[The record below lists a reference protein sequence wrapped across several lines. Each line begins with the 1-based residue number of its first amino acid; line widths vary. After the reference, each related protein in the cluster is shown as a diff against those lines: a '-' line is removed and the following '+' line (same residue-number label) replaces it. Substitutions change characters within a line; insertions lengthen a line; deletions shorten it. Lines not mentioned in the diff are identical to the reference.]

1 MRKEKSCGAVVVKD
15 GKILLEKQTNGFW
28 SFPKGHVEGDE
39 TEFETSIR
47 ETFEETGIKILLD
60 SSKHFTLH
68 YYIPELD
75 IGKDVILYIGEVLD
89 DSEFQKQASEIIELR
104 WVPIAEVKNYFTRQ
118 PWLDVWSEILQAL
131 HP

>member
-1 MRKEKSCGAVVVKD
+1 MRKEKSCGAVVIKD

-60 SSKHFTLH
+60 SSKQFTLH

-75 IGKDVILYIGEVLD
+75 IDKDVILYIGEVLD
-89 DSEFQKQASEIIELR
+89 DSEFQKQASEIVELR
-104 WVPIAEVKNYFTRQ
+104 WVPISEVENYFTRQ
-118 PWLDVWSEILQAL
+118 PWLDVWDEILQTL
-131 HP
+131 Q

>member
-15 GKILLEKQTNGFW
+15 GKILLEKQANGFW

-60 SSKHFTLH
+60 SSKHFMLH
-68 YYIPELD
+68 YYIPELNID
-75 IGKDVILYIGEVLD
+75 KDVVLYIGEVLD
-89 DSEFQKQASEIIELR
+89 DSKFQKQASEIVELR
-104 WVPIAEVKNYFTRQ
+104 WIPIAEVKSYFTRQ
-118 PWLDVWSEILQAL
+118 PWLDVCDEILQTL
-131 HP
+131 R

>member
-39 TEFETSIR
+39 TEFETSVR
-47 ETFEETGIKILLD
+47 ETLEETGLKVVLD
-60 SSKHFTLH
+60 SSKRFILH

-75 IGKDVILYIGEVLD
+75 IDKDVVLFLGEVLD
-89 DSEFQKQASEIIELR
+89 DSKFQKQASEIVELR
-104 WVPIAEVKNYFTRQ
+104 WIPIAEVKNYFTRQ
-118 PWLDVWSEILQAL
+118 PWLGVWDEILQTL
-131 HP
+131 R

>member
-1 MRKEKSCGAVVVKD
+1 MRKEKSCGAVVIKD

-75 IGKDVILYIGEVLD
+75 IDKDVILYIGEVLD
-89 DSEFQKQASEIIELR
+89 DSEFQKQASEIVELR

-118 PWLDVWSEILQAL
+118 PWLDVWNEILETL
-131 HP
+131 H

>member
-1 MRKEKSCGAVVVKD
+1 MRKEKSCGAVVIKD

-60 SSKHFTLH
+60 SSKQFTLH

-75 IGKDVILYIGEVLD
+75 IDKDVILYIGEVLD
-89 DSEFQKQASEIIELR
+89 DSEFQKQASEIVELR
-104 WVPIAEVKNYFTRQ
+104 WVPIAEVENYFTRQ
-118 PWLDVWSEILQAL
+118 PWLDVWNEILETL
-131 HP
+131 H

>member
-1 MRKEKSCGAVVVKD
+1 MRKEKSCGAVVIKD

-60 SSKHFTLH
+60 SSKQFTLH

-75 IGKDVILYIGEVLD
+75 IDKDVILYIGEVLD
-89 DSEFQKQASEIIELR
+89 DSKFQKQASEIVELR
-104 WVPIAEVKNYFTRQ
+104 WIPITEVENYFTRQ
-118 PWLDVWSEILQAL
+118 PWLDVWDEILQTL
-131 HP
+131 Q